1 MFQVISCSFLVLWI
15 NSFAGFGRF
24 ERWGHF
30 GGRILGPATF
40 QWTLISEIT
49 DSDSDQQE
57 IKITVLSGQTTAFFE
72 FSRVFLGPKGRR
84 SVYNIKVYAPTLR
97 PQKYVVFWL
106 RFYGTAAPK
115 LRETSGLFWLRRCG
129 YDPPPKQHRV
139 LTAHSPKSLIFEG
152 FWR

>member
-1 MFQVISCSFLVLWI
+1 MTKNSRKLLISFIHTAVFGDVDVVMIIRFEWNMFQVISCSFLVLWI
-15 NSFAGFGRF
+15 NSFAGFDRF

-57 IKITVLSGQTTAFFE
+57 IKITVLSGQTSAFFE

-84 SVYNIKVYAPTLR
+84 SVYNIKVYATTLR
-97 PQKYVVFWL
+97 PQKYFVYWHRSIVPNGIPAP
-106 RFYGTAAPK
+106 YG
-115 LRETSGLFWLRRCG
+115 
-129 YDPPPKQHRV
+129 
-139 LTAHSPKSLIFEG
+139 
-152 FWR
+152 